1 MPLLTEEDIRI
12 KEKYLKAPS
21 PKEVSDFLKEL
32 GTNYSQFERFYDIP
46 KGTIRHVINFRR
58 ELPVKFWPIVYE
70 KKVPLYGIRYTKNLI
85 KKENKA
91 LSTHKSTKQVQEVD
105 IKRLSSL

>member
-46 KGTIRHVINFRR
+46 EGTIKHVINLRR
-58 ELPVKFWPIVYE
+58 DLPVKFWPIIYE
-70 KKVPLYGIRYTKNLI
+70 KKVPLYGIKYTKGLI
-85 KKENKA
+85 KKEKKP
-91 LSTHKSTKQVQEVD
+91 SGTHKGTKQVHEVD